1 MFLLGLTQNILF
13 DLKHSVCLLYVRDGK
28 DAQGGAYLPPFL
40 TQFTFHL
47 EWFLDKSII
56 WRKKKK
62 KSHHSENVRNAS
74 VSKCQENC
82 HAESLFQGNI
92 FLFSRIYRNLLLSF
106 FSLFFFFTFQVS
118 SLSPDVREAAQLPCW
133 KGKDSVIHVT
143 ALPRAGCLGA
153 PLHTEPEN
161 TGFALCHP

>member
-62 KSHHSENVRNAS
+62 VIILKMSEMLLFQNVRKIVMLS
-74 VSKCQENC
+74 LCSK
-82 HAESLFQGNI
+82 GI
-92 FLFSRIYRNLLLSF
+92 F
-106 FSLFFFFTFQVS
+106 FSSPESIGICFLVFFHFFFFFTFQVS